1 MLASGTGSA
10 LESPVQSVSTSLT
23 RGDSLVG
30 SLFSVAWCGV
40 GGARGGQIVPRW
52 FRVLPDLGIQTA
64 HLFWSMP
71 DAGTNPGPALDQL
84 RSASTRWLAELS
96 ALGVEGDLV
105 IKRGVPGSWLADL
118 AALSPEALV
127 VLGPSTP
134 ASVSTTVYDLLRNGS
149 TPLLLLPD
157 LVPPP
162 VRLLERPVIDA
173 GEDPNLDG
181 LVEAMGQ
188 EAGDLNLIDLDHLEP
203 PDAVLTALR
212 VAEDVDATLLVL
224 PRRPDDL
231 VPYAIRRSNFPLLVW
246 PGGGTP

>member
-1 MLASGTGSA
+1 MLRSGIGSA
-10 LESPVQSVSTSLT
+10 FEPPGRTTSSVIS
-23 RGDSLVG
+23 RGNTLVG

-52 FRVLPDLGIQTA
+52 FRVLPDLGVQNA

-71 DAGTNPGPALDQL
+71 ESDGNSGPALDQL
-84 RSASTRWLAELS
+84 RSVSSRWLAELS

-105 IKRGVPGSWLADL
+105 IKRGMPSSWLTDL

-134 ASVSTTVYDLLRNGS
+134 ASVSTTLHDLLHDGV

-157 LVPPP
+157 LAPPP
-162 VRLLERPVIDA
+162 VRLLERLVIDA
-173 GEDPNLDG
+173 GDDPDIEWLVDAIGQDAAELHRVDLGHLD
-181 LVEAMGQ
+181 
-188 EAGDLNLIDLDHLEP
+188 P

-224 PRRPDDL
+224 PRRPAEL

-246 PGGGTP
+246 PEGNGG

>member
-10 LESPVQSVSTSLT
+10 LESPDRSTFAVT
-23 RGDSLVG
+23 KRGDSLLG

-52 FRVLPDLGIQTA
+52 FRVLPELGVETA

-71 DAGTNPGPALDQL
+71 DSSDNAGRALDHL
-84 RSASTRWLAELS
+84 RSASTRWVAELS

-105 IKRGVPGSWLADL
+105 IKRGLAGSWLTDL

-127 VLGPSTP
+127 VLGPSAP
-134 ASVSTTVYDLLRNGS
+134 ASVSTTVHDLLHDGS

-157 LVPPP
+157 LAPPP
-162 VRLLERPVIDA
+162 TRLLERPVVDA
-173 GEDPNLDG
+173 GNDPRLDW
-181 LVEAMGQ
+181 LVEAIAP
-188 EAGDLNLIDLDHLEP
+188 EASDLHRIDLDHLEP
-203 PDAVLTALR
+203 PEAVLTALR

-224 PRRPDDL
+224 PRRPIDL
-231 VPYAIRRSNFPLLVW
+231 VPYAVRRTNFPLLIW
-246 PGGGTP
+246 PDGPG